1 MNLIIPFTKDIK
13 FNSNISETVSISLE
27 HDYTVND
34 SEILGNF
41 IISGDY
47 KTHEVSVNKEHFE
60 YVLPFSVDLT
70 TRIDRES
77 VDFSIE
83 DFTYEIKN
91 NDTLEVRIEYSIN
104 ALEDKLEIKEE
115 IIDEE
120 PLFERDEEETTLE
133 EMLDTIDEEVRD
145 TTKEESVEGVTEQND
160 KEDTM
165 DTALIDEQ
173 RDVGEEEK
181 NTIIDSINEA
191 DDAFVTYHIHIM
203 KETDTIDTV
212 CTKYNTTSNILSEY
226 NDLSTVAIGD
236 KLIIPDI
243 NE

>member
-13 FNSNISETVSISLE
+13 FNSNISEIVSISLE

-120 PLFERDEEETTLE
+120 PLFERVEEETTLE
-133 EMLDTIDEEVRD
+133 EMLDTIDEEVKD
-145 TTKEESVEGVTEQND
+145 TTKEESVEEVTEEND
-160 KEDTM
+160 KEDTV

-173 RDVGEEEK
+173 RNVGEEEK

-212 CTKYNTTSNILSEY
+212 CTKYNTTSSILSEY

>member
-13 FNSNISETVSISLE
+13 FNSSIAEITSISLE

-34 SEILGNF
+34 GEILGNF
-41 IISGDY
+41 IVSGDY
-47 KTHEVSVNKEHFE
+47 KSHELSVNKEHFE
-60 YVLPFSVDLT
+60 YVLPFSVELT
-70 TRIDRES
+70 TRIDRNS

-91 NDTLEVRIEYSIN
+91 NDTLEVRIEYSVN
-104 ALEDKLEIKEE
+104 ALEEKEE
-115 IIDEE
+115 TKEEVVEEE
-120 PLFERDEEETTLE
+120 PLFERVEEDVTLE
-133 EMLDTIDEEVRD
+133 DMLDTIDEEVRD
-145 TTKEESVEGVTEQND
+145 NTEEVKKEGTD

-165 DTALIDEQ
+165 DTEVVEE
-173 RDVGEEEK
+173 REVGEEEK
-181 NTIIDSINEA
+181 NTIIDSINDA

-203 KETDTIDTV
+203 KETDTIDSV

>member
-13 FNSNISETVSISLE
+13 FNSSIAEITSISLE

-34 SEILGNF
+34 GEILGNF
-41 IISGDY
+41 IVSGDY
-47 KTHEVSVNKEHFE
+47 KSHELSVNKEHFE
-60 YVLPFSVDLT
+60 YVLPFSVELT
-70 TRIDRES
+70 TRIDRNS

-91 NDTLEVRIEYSIN
+91 NDTLEVRLEYSVN
-104 ALEDKLEIKEE
+104 ALEEKEE
-115 IIDEE
+115 PQEEVVEEE
-120 PLFERDEEETTLE
+120 PLFERVEEDVTLE
-133 EMLDTIDEEVRD
+133 DMLDTIDEEVRD
-145 TTKEESVEGVTEQND
+145 NTEEVKEEDTD
-160 KEDTM
+160 KEDAM
-165 DTALIDEQ
+165 DTEVVDE
-173 RDVGEEEK
+173 REVGEEEK
-181 NTIIDSINEA
+181 NTIIDSINDA

-212 CTKYNTTSNILSEY
+212 CTKYNTTSSILSEY

>member
-13 FNSNISETVSISLE
+13 FNSSIAEITSISLE

-34 SEILGNF
+34 GEILGNF
-41 IISGDY
+41 IVSGDY
-47 KTHEVSVNKEHFE
+47 KSHELSVNKEHFE
-60 YVLPFSVDLT
+60 YVLPFSVELT
-70 TRIDRES
+70 TRIDRNS

-91 NDTLEVRIEYSIN
+91 NDTLEVRIEYSVN
-104 ALEDKLEIKEE
+104 ALEEKEE
-115 IIDEE
+115 TKEEVVEEE
-120 PLFERDEEETTLE
+120 PLFERVEEDVTLE
-133 EMLDTIDEEVRD
+133 DMLDTIDEEVRD
-145 TTKEESVEGVTEQND
+145 NTEEVKEEGTD

-181 NTIIDSINEA
+181 NTIIDSINDA

-203 KETDTIDTV
+203 KETDTIDSV

>member
-13 FNSNISETVSISLE
+13 FNSNISEIVSISLE

-70 TRIDRES
+70 TRIDRKS

-120 PLFERDEEETTLE
+120 PLFERVEEDVTLE
-133 EMLDTIDEEVRD
+133 DMLDTIDEEEVRD
-145 TTKEESVEGVTEQND
+145 TTEEVKKEGTD

-165 DTALIDEQ
+165 DTEVVEE
-173 RDVGEEEK
+173 REVGEEEK
-181 NTIIDSINEA
+181 NTIIDSINDA

-203 KETDTIDTV
+203 KEIDTIDTV
-212 CTKYNTTSNILSEY
+212 CTKYNTTSSILSEY

>member
-13 FNSNISETVSISLE
+13 FNSSIAEITSISLE

-34 SEILGNF
+34 GEILGNF
-41 IISGDY
+41 IVSGDY
-47 KTHEVSVNKEHFE
+47 KSHELSVNKEHFE

-70 TRIDRES
+70 TRIDRKS

-91 NDTLEVRIEYSIN
+91 NDTLEVRIEYSVN
-104 ALEDKLEIKEE
+104 ALEEKEE
-115 IIDEE
+115 TKEEVVEEE
-120 PLFERDEEETTLE
+120 PLFERVEEDVTLE
-133 EMLDTIDEEVRD
+133 DMLDTIDEEVRD
-145 TTKEESVEGVTEQND
+145 NTEEVKEEDTD

-165 DTALIDEQ
+165 DTVVLDEQ
-173 RDVGEEEK
+173 REVGEEEK

-203 KETDTIDTV
+203 KETDTIDSV

>member
-13 FNSNISETVSISLE
+13 FNSNISEIVSISLE

-60 YVLPFSVDLT
+60 YVLPFSVELT
-70 TRIDRES
+70 TRIDRNS

-91 NDTLEVRIEYSIN
+91 NDTLEVRIEYSVN
-104 ALEDKLEIKEE
+104 ALEEKKETKEE
-115 IIDEE
+115 VVEEE
-120 PLFERDEEETTLE
+120 PLFERVEEDVTLEDMLDKINEDIRDDEEAEET
-133 EMLDTIDEEVRD
+133 
-145 TTKEESVEGVTEQND
+145 D

-165 DTALIDEQ
+165 ETEVIEQ
-173 RDVGEEEK
+173 RDVTEDDK
-181 NTIIDSINEA
+181 KTIIDSINDA

>member
-13 FNSNISETVSISLE
+13 FNSSIAEITSISLE

-34 SEILGNF
+34 GEILGNF

-47 KTHEVSVNKEHFE
+47 KSHEVSVNKEHFE
-60 YVLPFSVDLT
+60 YVLPFSVELT
-70 TRIDRES
+70 TRIDRDS

-104 ALEDKLEIKEE
+104 ALEEKEEIKEE
-115 IIDEE
+115 IEEE
-120 PLFERDEEETTLE
+120 PLFERVEEDTTLE
-133 EMLDTIDEEVRD
+133 DMLDTIDEEELRD
-145 TTKEESVEGVTEQND
+145 TTKEVKEEVTEEND

-165 DTALIDEQ
+165 DTALIDE
-173 RDVGEEEK
+173 REVGEEEK
-181 NTIIDSINEA
+181 NTIIDSINDQ

-203 KETDTIDTV
+203 KETDTIDSV
-212 CTKYNTTSNILSEY
+212 CTKYNTNSSVLGEY
-226 NDLSTVAIGD
+226 NDLSTVAIGE

>member
-13 FNSNISETVSISLE
+13 FNSSIAEITSISLE

-34 SEILGNF
+34 GEILGNF
-41 IISGDY
+41 IVSGDY
-47 KTHEVSVNKEHFE
+47 KSHELSVNKEHFE
-60 YVLPFSVDLT
+60 YVLPFSVELT
-70 TRIDRES
+70 TRIDRDS
-77 VDFSIE
+77 VDFNIE

-91 NDTLEVRIEYSIN
+91 NDTLEVKIEYSVN
-104 ALEDKLEIKEE
+104 ALEEKEE
-115 IIDEE
+115 INEE
-120 PLFERDEEETTLE
+120 PLFERVEEDTTLE
-133 EMLDTIDEEVRD
+133 DMLDSIDEEEVRD
-145 TTKEESVEGVTEQND
+145 DNAN
-160 KEDTM
+160 EDTIKNNV
-165 DTALIDEQ
+165 LDE
-173 RDVGEEEK
+173 REVGEEEK
-181 NTIIDSINEA
+181 NTIIDSINDA

-203 KETDTIDTV
+203 KETDTIDSV

>member
-13 FNSNISETVSISLE
+13 FNSSIAEITSISLE

-34 SEILGNF
+34 GEILGNF
-41 IISGDY
+41 IVSGDY
-47 KTHEVSVNKEHFE
+47 KSHELSVNKEHFE
-60 YVLPFSVDLT
+60 YVLPFSVELT
-70 TRIDRES
+70 TRIDRDS

-91 NDTLEVRIEYSIN
+91 NDTLEVRIEYSVN
-104 ALEDKLEIKEE
+104 ALEEKEE
-115 IIDEE
+115 TKEEVVEEE
-120 PLFERDEEETTLE
+120 PLFERVEEDVTLE
-133 EMLDTIDEEVRD
+133 DMLDTIDEEVRD
-145 TTKEESVEGVTEQND
+145 NTEEVKKEGTD

-165 DTALIDEQ
+165 DTEVVEE
-173 RDVGEEEK
+173 REVGEEEK
-181 NTIIDSINEA
+181 NTIIDSINDA

-203 KETDTIDTV
+203 KETDTIDSV

>member
-1 MNLIIPFTKDIK
+1 
-13 FNSNISETVSISLE
+13 
-27 HDYTVND
+27 
-34 SEILGNF
+34 
-41 IISGDY
+41 
-47 KTHEVSVNKEHFE
+47 
-60 YVLPFSVDLT
+60 
-70 TRIDRES
+70 
-77 VDFSIE
+77 
-83 DFTYEIKN
+83 
-91 NDTLEVRIEYSIN
+91 
-104 ALEDKLEIKEE
+104 
-115 IIDEE
+115 
-120 PLFERDEEETTLE
+120 
-133 EMLDTIDEEVRD
+133 MLDTIDEEVRD
-145 TTKEESVEGVTEQND
+145 TTKEESVEEVTEEND

-212 CTKYNTTSNILSEY
+212 CTKYNTTSSILSEY

>member
-13 FNSNISETVSISLE
+13 FNTSIVEIVSISLE

-47 KTHEVSVNKEHFE
+47 KSHEVSVNKEHFE

-77 VDFSIE
+77 VDFAIE

-104 ALEDKLEIKEE
+104 ALEEKQEEPKEG
-115 IIDEE
+115 IIEE
-120 PLFERDEEETTLE
+120 PLFERVEEDTTLE
-133 EMLDTIDEEVRD
+133 DMLDSFDEDITRD
-145 TTKEESVEGVTEQND
+145 DTEIKEET
-160 KEDTM
+160 
-165 DTALIDEQ
+165 
-173 RDVGEEEK
+173 EEEK
-181 NTIIDSINEA
+181 RDVSEEDKKTIIDSINEA
-191 DDAFVTYHIHIM
+191 DENFVTYHIHIM
-203 KETDTIDTV
+203 KETDTIESV
-212 CTKYNTTSNILSEY
+212 CTKYSTTSSILSEY
-226 NDLSTVAIGD
+226 NDLSTVAVND

>member
-13 FNSNISETVSISLE
+13 FNSNISEIVSISLE

-70 TRIDRES
+70 TRIDRKS

-120 PLFERDEEETTLE
+120 PLFERVEEDVTLE
-133 EMLDTIDEEVRD
+133 DMLDTIDEEEVRD
-145 TTKEESVEGVTEQND
+145 TTEEVKKEGTD

-212 CTKYNTTSNILSEY
+212 CTKYSTTSSILSEY
-226 NDLSTVAIGD
+226 NDLSTVAIGE

>member
-13 FNSNISETVSISLE
+13 FNSSIAEITSISLE

-34 SEILGNF
+34 GEILGNF
-41 IISGDY
+41 IVSGDY
-47 KTHEVSVNKEHFE
+47 KSHELSVNKEHFE
-60 YVLPFSVDLT
+60 YVLPFSVELT
-70 TRIDRES
+70 TRIDRNS

-91 NDTLEVRIEYSIN
+91 NDTLEVRIEYSVN
-104 ALEDKLEIKEE
+104 ALEEKKETKEE
-115 IIDEE
+115 VVEEE
-120 PLFERDEEETTLE
+120 PLFERVEEDVTLE
-133 EMLDTIDEEVRD
+133 DMLDTIDEDIRD
-145 TTKEESVEGVTEQND
+145 DEEAEETD

-165 DTALIDEQ
+165 ETEVIEQ
-173 RDVGEEEK
+173 RDVTEDDK
-181 NTIIDSINEA
+181 KTIIDSINDA

>member
-13 FNSNISETVSISLE
+13 FNSNISEIVSISLE

-34 SEILGNF
+34 GEILGNF
-41 IISGDY
+41 IVSGDY
-47 KTHEVSVNKEHFE
+47 KSHEVSVNKEHFE
-60 YVLPFSVDLT
+60 YVLPFSVELT
-70 TRIDRES
+70 TRIDRDS

-91 NDTLEVRIEYSIN
+91 NDTLEVRIEYSVN
-104 ALEDKLEIKEE
+104 ALEEKEEVKEE
-115 IIDEE
+115 IEEE
-120 PLFERDEEETTLE
+120 PLFERVEEDVTLEDMLDKINEDIRDDEEAEET
-133 EMLDTIDEEVRD
+133 
-145 TTKEESVEGVTEQND
+145 D

-165 DTALIDEQ
+165 ETEVIEQ
-173 RDVGEEEK
+173 RDVTEDDK
-181 NTIIDSINEA
+181 KTIIDSINDA

>member
-13 FNSNISETVSISLE
+13 FNSSIAEITSISLE

-34 SEILGNF
+34 GEILGNF
-41 IISGDY
+41 IVSGDY
-47 KTHEVSVNKEHFE
+47 KSHELSVNKEHFE
-60 YVLPFSVDLT
+60 YVLPFSVELT
-70 TRIDRES
+70 TRIDRNS

-91 NDTLEVRIEYSIN
+91 NDTLEVRIEYSVN
-104 ALEDKLEIKEE
+104 ALEEKEE
-115 IIDEE
+115 TKEEVVEEE
-120 PLFERDEEETTLE
+120 PLFERVEEETTLE
-133 EMLDTIDEEVRD
+133 DMLDTIDEEVRD
-145 TTKEESVEGVTEQND
+145 NTEEVKEEDTD
-160 KEDTM
+160 KEDAM
-165 DTALIDEQ
+165 DTEVVDE
-173 RDVGEEEK
+173 REVGEEEK
-181 NTIIDSINEA
+181 NTIIDSINDA

-203 KETDTIDTV
+203 KETDTIDSV

>member
-13 FNSNISETVSISLE
+13 FNSNISEIVSISLE

-34 SEILGNF
+34 GEILGNF
-41 IISGDY
+41 IVSGDY
-47 KTHEVSVNKEHFE
+47 KSHEVSVNKEHFE
-60 YVLPFSVDLT
+60 YVLPFSVELT
-70 TRIDRES
+70 TRIDRDS

-91 NDTLEVRIEYSIN
+91 NDTLEVRIEYSVN
-104 ALEDKLEIKEE
+104 ALEEKEEVKEE
-115 IIDEE
+115 IEEE
-120 PLFERDEEETTLE
+120 PLFERVEEDVTLEDMLDKINEDIRDDEEAEET
-133 EMLDTIDEEVRD
+133 
-145 TTKEESVEGVTEQND
+145 D

-165 DTALIDEQ
+165 ETEIIEQ
-173 RDVGEEEK
+173 RDVTENNK
-181 NTIIDSINEA
+181 KTIIDSINDA

-203 KETDTIDTV
+203 KETDTIDSV

>member
-13 FNSNISETVSISLE
+13 FNSNISEIVSISLE

-34 SEILGNF
+34 GEILGNF
-41 IISGDY
+41 IVSGDY
-47 KTHEVSVNKEHFE
+47 KSHEVSVNKEHFE
-60 YVLPFSVDLT
+60 YVLPFSVELT
-70 TRIDRES
+70 TRIDRDS

-91 NDTLEVRIEYSIN
+91 NDTLEVRIEYSVN
-104 ALEDKLEIKEE
+104 ALEEKEEVKEE
-115 IIDEE
+115 IEEE
-120 PLFERDEEETTLE
+120 PLFERVEEDVTLEDMLDKINEDIRDDEEAEET
-133 EMLDTIDEEVRD
+133 
-145 TTKEESVEGVTEQND
+145 D

-165 DTALIDEQ
+165 ETEVIEQ
-173 RDVGEEEK
+173 RDVTEDDK
-181 NTIIDSINEA
+181 KTIIDSINDA

-212 CTKYNTTSNILSEY
+212 CTKYNTTSSILSEY

>member
-13 FNSNISETVSISLE
+13 FNSSIAEITSISLE

-34 SEILGNF
+34 GEILGNF
-41 IISGDY
+41 IVSGDY
-47 KTHEVSVNKEHFE
+47 KSHELSVNKEHFE
-60 YVLPFSVDLT
+60 YVLPFSVELT
-70 TRIDRES
+70 TRIDRNS

-91 NDTLEVRIEYSIN
+91 NDTLEVRIEYSVN
-104 ALEDKLEIKEE
+104 ALEEKEE
-115 IIDEE
+115 TKEEVVEEE
-120 PLFERDEEETTLE
+120 PLFERVEEETTLE
-133 EMLDTIDEEVRD
+133 DMLDTIDEEVRD
-145 TTKEESVEGVTEQND
+145 NTEEVKEEDTD

-165 DTALIDEQ
+165 DTVVLDEQ
-173 RDVGEEEK
+173 REVGEEEK
-181 NTIIDSINEA
+181 NTIFDSINEA

-203 KETDTIDTV
+203 KETDTIDSV

>member
-13 FNSNISETVSISLE
+13 FNSSIAEITSISLE

-34 SEILGNF
+34 GEILGNF
-41 IISGDY
+41 IVSGDY
-47 KTHEVSVNKEHFE
+47 KSHELSVNKEHFE
-60 YVLPFSVDLT
+60 YVLPFSVELT
-70 TRIDRES
+70 TRIDRNS

-91 NDTLEVRIEYSIN
+91 NDTLEVRIEYSVN
-104 ALEDKLEIKEE
+104 ALEEKEE
-115 IIDEE
+115 TKEEVVEEE
-120 PLFERDEEETTLE
+120 PLFERVEEDVTLE
-133 EMLDTIDEEVRD
+133 DMLDTIDEEVRD
-145 TTKEESVEGVTEQND
+145 NTEEVKEEGTD
-160 KEDTM
+160 KEDAM
-165 DTALIDEQ
+165 DTEVVEE
-173 RDVGEEEK
+173 REVGEEEK
-181 NTIIDSINEA
+181 NTIIDSINDA

-203 KETDTIDTV
+203 KETDTIDSV

>member
-13 FNSNISETVSISLE
+13 FNTSIVEIVSISLE

-47 KTHEVSVNKEHFE
+47 KSHEVSVNKEHFE

-77 VDFSIE
+77 VDFAIE

-104 ALEDKLEIKEE
+104 ALEEKQEEPKEE
-115 IIDEE
+115 IIEE
-120 PLFERDEEETTLE
+120 PLFERVEEDTTLE
-133 EMLDTIDEEVRD
+133 DMLDSIDEDITRD
-145 TTKEESVEGVTEQND
+145 DTETKEET
-160 KEDTM
+160 
-165 DTALIDEQ
+165 
-173 RDVGEEEK
+173 EEEK
-181 NTIIDSINEA
+181 RDVSEEDKKTIIDSINEA
-191 DDAFVTYHIHIM
+191 DENFVTYHIHIM
-203 KETDTIDTV
+203 KETDTIESV

-226 NDLSTVAIGD
+226 NDLSTVAVND

>member
-13 FNSNISETVSISLE
+13 FNSSIAEITSISLE

-34 SEILGNF
+34 GEILGNF
-41 IISGDY
+41 IVSGDY
-47 KTHEVSVNKEHFE
+47 KSHELSVNKEHFE
-60 YVLPFSVDLT
+60 YVLPFSVELT

-91 NDTLEVRIEYSIN
+91 NDTLEVRIEYSVN
-104 ALEDKLEIKEE
+104 ALEEKKETKEE
-115 IIDEE
+115 VVEEE
-120 PLFERDEEETTLE
+120 PLFERVEEDVTLE
-133 EMLDTIDEEVRD
+133 DMLDTIDEEVRD
-145 TTKEESVEGVTEQND
+145 NTEEVKEEDTD
-160 KEDTM
+160 KEDAM
-165 DTALIDEQ
+165 DTEVVDE
-173 RDVGEEEK
+173 REVGEEEK
-181 NTIIDSINEA
+181 NTIIDSINDA

-212 CTKYNTTSNILSEY
+212 CTKYNTTSSILSEY

>member
-13 FNSNISETVSISLE
+13 FNSSIAEITSISLE

-34 SEILGNF
+34 GEILGNF

-47 KTHEVSVNKEHFE
+47 KSHEVSVNKEHFE
-60 YVLPFSVDLT
+60 YVLPFSVELT
-70 TRIDRES
+70 TRIDRNS

-91 NDTLEVRIEYSIN
+91 NDTLEVRIEYSVN
-104 ALEDKLEIKEE
+104 ALEEKEE
-115 IIDEE
+115 PKEEVVEEE
-120 PLFERDEEETTLE
+120 PLFERVEEDVTLE
-133 EMLDTIDEEVRD
+133 DMLDTIDEEVRD
-145 TTKEESVEGVTEQND
+145 NTEEVKEEDTD
-160 KEDTM
+160 KEDIM
-165 DTALIDEQ
+165 DIEVLDE
-173 RDVGEEEK
+173 REVGEEEK
-181 NTIIDSINEA
+181 NTIIDSINDA

-203 KETDTIDTV
+203 KETDTIDSV